1 MVFNGNHFSAFYE
14 ASEFCWQI
22 GLTFDSKTHSFVND
36 ATNLNI
42 YLKEIVGGFTFLDV
56 SGEGG
61 LGEDPRW
68 DVGGW
73 SSQGCRRRTGCC
85 RCPSAP

>member
-1 MVFNGNHFSAFYE
+1 MHPTRRQSFAGKA
-14 ASEFCWQI
+14 
-22 GLTFDSKTHSFVND
+22 DSTLIKITHSFVND

-73 SSQGCRRRTGCC
+73 SSQGCRRRIGCC